1 MPLSKEDI
9 FKFDFGAAVLNGF
22 KNTVFGIFNKY
33 SHINKKYIPANKEPF
48 ITKELHKAIMKIS
61 KLRNNFEIKNLS
73 LQESIHVTAQFFGKV
88 IKKYQKLYFNNL
100 YIVTITDN

>member
-61 KLRNNFEIKNLS
+61 KLRNNFLKLKTFPYKRAYTSQRNFLEKSLRNTKNHIL
-73 LQESIHVTAQFFGKV
+73 I
-88 IKKYQKLYFNNL
+88 I
-100 YIVTITDN
+100 YIL